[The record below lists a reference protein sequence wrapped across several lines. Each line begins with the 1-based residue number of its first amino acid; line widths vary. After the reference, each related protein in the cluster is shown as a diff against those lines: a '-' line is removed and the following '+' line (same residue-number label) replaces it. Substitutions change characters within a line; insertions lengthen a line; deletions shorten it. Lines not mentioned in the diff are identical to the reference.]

1 MKTTANY
8 GLKKPEGTDVVN
20 IDDFNENADIIDT
33 QIKSLNDKRI
43 DYGTASGT
51 NTYTVTITGATL
63 TEGRSYKIKFTNA
76 NTGAATL
83 NINGLG
89 AKSIVKSNG
98 NALSSGNIK
107 AGQIL
112 HLVYT
117 GSVFQLLDEGGEY
130 GTATADKV
138 LTGYTIGTESGIVS
152 GTMPN
157 NSGKTQE
164 AIAKYSEEGFVRLR
178 PPKGYYDGVKESSID
193 WTDEN
198 FKRENIKSG
207 VTIFGQTGTF
217 TSDATATASQI
228 LSGKTAYVKGNKIT
242 GTMPNNG
249 AKIITPSTT
258 NQAIPA
264 GYHNGSGY
272 VKGDTNLKP
281 ENIKN
286 GVSIFGVA
294 GNLTV
299 KSLGGYGVGDRIPSS
314 RYSKEFL
321 ETVWS
326 FTGHTDDVR
335 AAAIDNDGYVYS
347 GGSDKTVKKISSN
360 GNQVW
365 SFTGHT
371 DRVLAVAVDNNGYVY
386 SGSGDKTLRKI
397 DSNGNQV
404 WSFTSHTNYVSA
416 VAVDNNGY
424 VYSGSWDK
432 TLRKI
437 SSNGSQVWSFTSH
450 TDYVNAVAVDNNGYV
465 YSGSDDKTV
474 KKISSNGNQVWSFT
488 GHTDSVLA
496 VAVDNDG
503 YVYSGGWDKTVK
515 KISSNGNQVWSFTGH
530 TNYVSAVAVDNDGY
544 VYSGGWDKTVKKL
557 FHGIEILK

>member
-20 IDDFNENADIIDT
+20 IEDLNYNADIIDT
-33 QIKSLNDKRI
+33 QIKSLNDKKI

-89 AKSIVKSNG
+89 AKSILKSNG

-117 GSVFQLLDEGGEY
+117 GSVFQLLGEGGEY

-138 LTGYTIGTESGIVS
+138 LEGYTIGTENGIVS

-157 NSGKTQE
+157 NSGKIQE
-164 AIAKYSEEGFVRLR
+164 AVATYSEEGFVRLR
-178 PPKGYYDGVKESSID
+178 PPKGYYDGAQGSSVD

-198 FKRENIKSG
+198 FKKENIKPG

-217 TSDATATASQI
+217 TSDANATAGQI
-228 LSGKTAYVKGNKIT
+228 LSGQTAYVKGNKVTGTMPNNGSKTFTPSDSVQTSGAGYYSGITVNARPSLSGNATTAQVLSGQTFYGNNYTRQT

-249 AKIITPSTT
+249 AKIIIPSTT

-272 VKGDTNLKP
+272 VKGDANLKP

-286 GVSIFGVA
+286 GVSIFGVT
-294 GNLTV
+294 GTLEPRPSSVHTRTVSTTHSSSRGVQNLTQTFISAPNANYILFISDLDADNRPYSYV
-299 KSLGGYGVGDRIPSS
+299 ANNAHGAPQSSIGFCDGTKYFDFYDDYGGFGDSYSS
-314 RYSKEFL
+314 MDTKIRSFSVYIDKANNKAYTLLIYSQ
-321 ETVWS
+321 
-326 FTGHTDDVR
+326 
-335 AAAIDNDGYVYS
+335 YM
-347 GGSDKTVKKISSN
+347 SN
-360 GNQVW
+360 
-365 SFTGHT
+365 
-371 DRVLAVAVDNNGYVY
+371 YE
-386 SGSGDKTLRKI
+386 
-397 DSNGNQV
+397 DSNLHAFSIKQRILDITGLNHN
-404 WSFTSHTNYVSA
+404 SLSIVS
-416 VAVDNNGY
+416 
-424 VYSGSWDK
+424 
-432 TLRKI
+432 LL
-437 SSNGSQVWSFTSH
+437 GSQ
-450 TDYVNAVAVDNNGYV
+450 DEYN
-465 YSGSDDKTV
+465 
-474 KKISSNGNQVWSFT
+474 SSS
-488 GHTDSVLA
+488 SAKL
-496 VAVDNDG
+496 DG
-503 YVYSGGWDKTVK
+503 TFYYFS
-515 KISSNGNQVWSFTGH
+515 
-530 TNYVSAVAVDNDGY
+530 
-544 VYSGGWDKTVKKL
+544 
-557 FHGIEILK
+557 

>member
-51 NTYTVTITGATL
+51 NTYTVTIPGATL

-117 GSVFQLLDEGGEY
+117 GSVFQLLGEGGEY

-138 LTGYTIGTESGIVS
+138 LTGYTIGTENGIVS

-164 AIAKYSEEGFVRLR
+164 AVATYSEEGFVRLR
-178 PPKGYYDGVKESSID
+178 PPKGYYDGAQGSSVD

-198 FKRENIKSG
+198 FKKENIKPG

-228 LSGKTAYVKGNKIT
+228 LSGQTAYVKGNKIT

-272 VKGDTNLKP
+272 VKGDANLKP

-286 GVSIFGVA
+286 GVSIFGVLGSLIEGRRWA
-294 GNLTV
+294 KGTITPIQNATV
-299 KSLGGYGVGDRIPSS
+299 SLGTLSFIPTIILLKFTQWVISDNYIFIS
-314 RYSKEFL
+314 DSEDTLINFANGQNVAEGTQLKCINGGAYSPKYATTGLNPSITFG
-321 ETVWS
+321 S
-326 FTGHTDDVR
+326 FPYHNDVPPEDCLWI
-335 AAAIDNDGYVYS
+335 AI
-347 GGSDKTVKKISSN
+347 
-360 GNQVW
+360 
-365 SFTGHT
+365 
-371 DRVLAVAVDNNGYVY
+371 
-386 SGSGDKTLRKI
+386 
-397 DSNGNQV
+397 
-404 WSFTSHTNYVSA
+404 
-416 VAVDNNGY
+416 
-424 VYSGSWDK
+424 
-432 TLRKI
+432 
-437 SSNGSQVWSFTSH
+437 
-450 TDYVNAVAVDNNGYV
+450 
-465 YSGSDDKTV
+465 
-474 KKISSNGNQVWSFT
+474 
-488 GHTDSVLA
+488 
-496 VAVDNDG
+496 
-503 YVYSGGWDKTVK
+503 
-515 KISSNGNQVWSFTGH
+515 
-530 TNYVSAVAVDNDGY
+530 
-544 VYSGGWDKTVKKL
+544 
-557 FHGIEILK
+557 E